1 MPRWPGHRRRQV
13 RYRARAQH
21 GGPDSPGMSPERVQ
35 VGCQLE
41 TSRHLNERVI
51 PLCRV
56 EIQASLGT
64 CLAPLERSSSG
75 DFGYETGG
83 ALGAGGG

>member
-1 MPRWPGHRRRQV
+1 MEHLVNHFP
-13 RYRARAQH
+13 H
-21 GGPDSPGMSPERVQ
+21 GFRFPDKLDIANIE
-35 VGCQLE
+35 
-41 TSRHLNERVI
+41 
-51 PLCRV
+51 LCRFPQTDAMRLEQFQSTFRIRPV
-56 EIQASLGT
+56 EFEQGERTFST

>member
-1 MPRWPGHRRRQV
+1 MLICLAAARRSRVTRWFNIGSGAKMSKHQGRRLQRP
-13 RYRARAQH
+13 RYRGEHRPLLGMGEAP
-21 GGPDSPGMSPERVQ
+21 GG
-35 VGCQLE
+35 
-41 TSRHLNERVI
+41 
-51 PLCRV
+51 
-56 EIQASLGT
+56 ASAYT

>member
-1 MPRWPGHRRRQV
+1 MFLKFKSNIKYIVFGLCPKGTTNL
-13 RYRARAQH
+13 
-21 GGPDSPGMSPERVQ
+21 SPGFR
-35 VGCQLE
+35 
-41 TSRHLNERVI
+41 
-51 PLCRV
+51 
-56 EIQASLGT
+56 T